1 MEAIKFKNVKSIQ
14 IVFNIFRQR
23 PAEIFF
29 AEAKKKNVAIIA
41 RGPLASGLLTG
52 QININTK
59 FPENDHRNYNLNG
72 DYFDV
77 GDTFSGVN
85 LEKGLEAVTELKKIL
100 PSGYTLAD
108 LALKWILMHDAV
120 SVVIPGAINK
130 LQVIKNASS
139 SKLDDISKLSE
150 KIYSIYEKIIKPDVH
165 NRW

>member
-1 MEAIKFKNVKSIQ
+1 MQKQ
-14 IVFNIFRQR
+14 
-23 PAEIFF
+23 
-29 AEAKKKNVAIIA
+29 KKKNVAIIA

-59 FPENDHRNYNLNG
+59 FPENDHRNYNLKG

-85 LEKGLEAVTELKKIL
+85 FEKGLEAVTELKKIL

-150 KIYSIYEKIIKPDVH
+150 KIFSIYEKIIKPDVH

>member
-1 MEAIKFKNVKSIQ
+1 M
-14 IVFNIFRQR
+14 
-23 PAEIFF
+23 
-29 AEAKKKNVAIIA
+29 
-41 RGPLASGLLTG
+41 TG

-59 FPENDHRNYNLNG
+59 FPQNDHRNYNLKG

-85 LEKGLEAVTELKKIL
+85 FEKGLEAVTELKKIL

-130 LQVIKNASS
+130 LQVMKNASS

-150 KIYSIYEKIIKPDVH
+150 KIFSIYEKIIKPEVH
-165 NRW
+165 HRW